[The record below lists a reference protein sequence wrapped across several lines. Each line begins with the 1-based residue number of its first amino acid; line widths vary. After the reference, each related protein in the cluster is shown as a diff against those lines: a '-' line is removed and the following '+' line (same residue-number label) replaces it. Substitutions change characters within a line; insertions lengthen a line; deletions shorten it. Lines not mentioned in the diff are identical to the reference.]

1 MKTLLFTCFTGEYV
15 IPAFWDMIRI
25 VERLSEQVHIL
36 TSTRGETTVFKSRRV
51 INHRLRMT
59 ISEKVTSSCLIGG
72 MLRYL
77 EHEFQTF
84 YHLYRLRK
92 DIDVILSFQSIS
104 ILSLFLCRLTKRKSV
119 LYIGGNPRETLF
131 NVRSVFLKPLDF
143 VSVLLWRISVH
154 LATEVVAISPNTL
167 RDFRI
172 KKKIHYAYV
181 RLLDEKFRST
191 KPFEE
196 RRKIVGY
203 VGRLEDEKGVRELV
217 DAFPLIRQK
226 VNVDFLVVGDGS
238 LLGQMRK
245 AVSEKGIL
253 SNVTFTG
260 WVSNVHDYL
269 NEMKLLVLP
278 SKTEGFP
285 SVVLEAMACGTPVLA
300 TPVGDVPS
308 IVKNDINGFVLES
321 TSPIYISKRILELL
335 SKPKLLSQ
343 IAENASIWVKENFSL
358 EQTMSQWQQIF
369 NELNKAYES

>member
-1 MKTLLFTCFTGEYV
+1 MKTLLFTCFTGEHV
-15 IPAFWDMIRI
+15 IPAFWDMIKV
-25 VERLSEQVHIL
+25 VERLSEKVHVL
-36 TSTRGETTVFKSRRV
+36 TSARGETKVLKSRRV
-51 INHRLRMT
+51 INHRLRMN
-59 ISEKVTSSCLIGG
+59 ISERVTSSCLIGG

-92 DIDVILSFQSIS
+92 DVDVILSFQSIS
-104 ILSLFLCRLTKRKSV
+104 ILSLLLCRLTKRRSV
-119 LYIGGNPRETLF
+119 LYIGGNPREALF
-131 NVRSVFLKPLDF
+131 KVRSVFLKPLDF
-143 VSVLLWRISVH
+143 VSVLLWRISIH
-154 LATEVVAISPNTL
+154 LATEVVAISPNPL
-167 RDFRI
+167 RDFRV

-181 RLLDEKFRST
+181 RLLDEKFGSI

-203 VGRLEDEKGVRELV
+203 VGRLENEKGVRELV
-217 DAFPLIRQK
+217 DAFPLVRQK
-226 VNVDFLVVGDGS
+226 VNVDFLVVGEGS

-245 AVSEKGIL
+245 VVSEKEIL

-269 NEMKLLVLP
+269 NKMKLLILP

-308 IVKNDINGFVLES
+308 IVKDGFNGFLLES
-321 TSPIYISKRILELL
+321 TSPVYISEKIVELL
-335 SKPKLLSQ
+335 RKPKLLSQ
-343 IAENASIWVKENFSL
+343 IAENASTWVKENFSL
-358 EQTMSQWQQIF
+358 EQVISQWQKIF
-369 NELNKAYES
+369 NELIKAHES